1 MNINQ
6 EKKRDTEDLISYLQ
20 LEEFQQQEE
29 DRQYIEQQFLEQ
41 VEKLKEQLE
50 KERLHHNSELILV
63 KMQLQEATAL
73 LQQSEITKS
82 SPEQCSEHLQKELK
96 EERQLLSSL
105 IKQRQCK
112 TDPLSETTKSLGSNC
127 DEAKEEEE
135 RQVREELQQKIEVLQ
150 QQLQQVK
157 DCKEVAVQF
166 DYLIPHSGI

>member
-1 MNINQ
+1 
-6 EKKRDTEDLISYLQ
+6 
-20 LEEFQQQEE
+20 
-29 DRQYIEQQFLEQ
+29 
-41 VEKLKEQLE
+41 
-50 KERLHHNSELILV
+50 
-63 KMQLQEATAL
+63 MQLQEATAL

-82 SPEQCSEHLQKELK
+82 SPEQRSEHLQKELK

-112 TDPLSETTKSLGSNC
+112 TDPLSSNC

-135 RQVREELQQKIEVLQ
+135 RQVREELQQKIEALQ